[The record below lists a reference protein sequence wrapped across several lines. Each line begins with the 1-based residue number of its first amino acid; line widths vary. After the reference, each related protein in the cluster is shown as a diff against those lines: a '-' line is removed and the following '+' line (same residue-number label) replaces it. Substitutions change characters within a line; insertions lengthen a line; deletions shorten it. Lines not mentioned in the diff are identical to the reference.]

1 MVEAPDPQREEE
13 LAELLDEVRR
23 ILVLSKRL
31 VAEMMAG
38 GYVSAFRGSGIEFD
52 EVREFVD
59 GDDPRSID
67 WNVTARV
74 GRPFI
79 KKFIDERERT
89 VINLV
94 DISSSMD
101 AGFSAW
107 SLRGVAARIC
117 ACLAL
122 SAVQNDDKVGLACV
136 SGEVDGYVPPRK
148 GLGHVLR
155 IVRDCLVL
163 PGSSERGDLGAG
175 LEFVARVLRKH
186 AIVFVVS
193 DFLSDG
199 WRDALSRCARRHDVV
214 AVRLLPPEL
223 QVPER
228 GLMRVL
234 DPESGETRVVDF
246 GSRRQRE
253 FFRGRVAEWRRRCDE
268 ELARCRVDVMDV
280 EVPRGPDLDALARPI
295 LDFFRM
301 REARGAKR

>member
-1 MVEAPDPQREEE
+1 MSEASDLEREEQ
-13 LAELLDEVRR
+13 LAELLEEVRR

-67 WNVTARV
+67 WNVTART

-94 DISSSMD
+94 DISASMD
-101 AGFSAW
+101 AGFSFW
-107 SLRGVAARIC
+107 SLREVAARVC
-117 ACLAL
+117 ACLSL

-136 SGEVDGYVPPRK
+136 SSELDAYVPPRK
-148 GLGHVLR
+148 GMGHVLR
-155 IVRDCLVL
+155 IVRDCLVQ
-163 PGSSERGDLGAG
+163 PGSGQPGDLGAG
-175 LEFVARVLRKH
+175 LEFVSRVLRKH
-186 AIVFVVS
+186 AIVFVIS
-193 DFLSDG
+193 DFLGEG
-199 WRDALSRCARRHDVV
+199 WREALSRCSQRHDVV

-223 QVPER
+223 EIPKR
-228 GLMRVL
+228 GLLRVRDPETGQACVL
-234 DPESGETRVVDF
+234 DFAQRK
-246 GSRRQRE
+246 QRE
-253 FFRGRVAEWRRRCDE
+253 FFGERVRDWRRRCDE
-268 ELARCRVDVMDV
+268 DLGRCRVDIMDV
-280 EVPRGPDLDALARPI
+280 EVPREADLDAIARPI

-301 REARGAKR
+301 RAARGSKR